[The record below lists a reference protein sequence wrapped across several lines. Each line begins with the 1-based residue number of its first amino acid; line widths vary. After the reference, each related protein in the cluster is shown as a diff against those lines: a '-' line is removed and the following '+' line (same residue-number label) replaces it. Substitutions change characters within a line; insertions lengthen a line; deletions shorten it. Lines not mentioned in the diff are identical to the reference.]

1 MRRFLVLVALAVCL
15 GAAPAFADDAPP
27 PPLLPPGVSG
37 PTPTVH
43 ATPTSGPTYVITP
56 GSPGSRLPAP
66 VTALPSEIKARPTP
80 SAPSRPATPHPT
92 PTAFATEVAAPLVA
106 TPAASSTNGADL
118 WWMIGA
124 AGLLVLVLSEFAR
137 LKLRPRLPKDP

>member
-15 GAAPAFADDAPP
+15 GAGPAFADGAPP
-27 PPLLPPGVSG
+27 PPLLPPGISG

-43 ATPTSGPTYVITP
+43 ATPKPGPTYVITP
-56 GSPGSRLPAP
+56 GSPGSKLPAP
-66 VTALPSEIKARPTP
+66 VTTLPPAVTAHPSAPTPSVPVTPRPTP
-80 SAPSRPATPHPT
+80 TVA
-92 PTAFATEVAAPLVA
+92 ATEVAAPTVA
-106 TPAASSTNGADL
+106 SSAASSAAGGDR

-124 AGLLVLVLSEFAR
+124 AGLLLLVLSEFAR